1 MKNNRPLVLV
11 AVLLLAAA
19 ALYAYWAQLPGESRS
34 ITGPAL
40 GEAGQDELLWK
51 SSSPAL
57 GDKNTVRPAF
67 DVARA
72 VLFDAPAPANTAAT
86 DALPGRRAFVC
97 VYGVTHPNLCA
108 TGAGTDLTGSVR
120 EAAQAV
126 KDAHGSAIEEAR
138 TRGKDV
144 RIKIDVVTRVTRKTI
159 DRDVERPSKKRIA
172 MYGFWVQNNG
182 TSSFV
187 LPSEL
192 LERHIYDESKKY
204 KGIRKDRLVKA
215 LKNRNPDL
223 GTLPEELT
231 YDRFYTVTWVEGD
244 PHGVD
249 TPDILRI
256 LRTHRYAFDTL
267 TEELMLQRSVWAA
280 DYLISSVS
288 SQGKV
293 RYQYYPSTD
302 NDSRSYNLL
311 RHGGTTYSILQAYDR
326 TKHEPYRLASEA
338 AIEFLFA
345 KCREDVRQ
353 GPYGG
358 GPTKWILSPGKK
370 VKLGGAGLALVML
383 DAYGEATG
391 DYDKYRED
399 ARKFGNFLVASLKED
414 GEFIYFPA
422 LTPDGPPTDTDDSAY
437 YPGEAILGLIRL
449 HAWDPNP
456 QWLEA
461 ARRASDWLIDVR
473 DAGKDERRLANDH
486 WLMIALSYLYAET
499 KDDKYLQH
507 SLNLARAV
515 EYQYKKNKPQW
526 AEFPDFQGGYYD
538 PPRSTPAATR
548 GEGLVAVMDTCR
560 VAGDI
565 DCEWVW
571 HLLEETIRHEHLSQ
585 YDPDVMWWPRNQ
597 AKTFG
602 GWNGGLI
609 DVSIRNDFVQH
620 NMSAVLGT
628 ERHTAYR
635 ARKEELPGGPVWTRL
650 RNGEGATFDGVP
662 PERMAELRAAS
673 VRYRGETLW
682 DKRWARMQEEAA
694 GGAGSPG
701 PDESDPDE
709 SETEGA
715 NETEESDAD

>member
-1 MKNNRPLVLV
+1 MKHLRFLL
-11 AVLLLAAA
+11 ALLLLVSAISCNGGGGK
-19 ALYAYWAQLPGESRS
+19 QSVSG
-34 ITGPAL
+34 TAL
-40 GEAGQDELLWK
+40 GASGQDDLLWK
-51 SSSPAL
+51 GAAPAL
-57 GDKNTVRPAF
+57 GDKATMRSAF
-67 DVARA
+67 DVARS
-72 VLFDAPAPANTAAT
+72 VLFDAPSPTGTGAT

-97 VYGVTHPNLCA
+97 VYGVEHPNLCG
-108 TGAGTDLTGSVR
+108 TGAGENLTGSVR
-120 EAAQAV
+120 LAAESV
-126 KDAHGSAIEEAR
+126 NEAHGSAIRDAR
-138 TRGKDV
+138 KQGKDV
-144 RIKIDVVTRVTRKTI
+144 RIKIDVVTRVTNKTFK
-159 DRDVERPSKKRIA
+159 REVEKPKKRRVA
-172 MYGFWVQNNG
+172 LYGYWVENEGN
-182 TSSFV
+182 TSYV

-192 LERHIYDESKKY
+192 LERHIFDEKKKY
-204 KGIRKDRLVKA
+204 RGIRRDRLVKA

-223 GTLPEELT
+223 GALPEELA
-231 YDRFYTVTWVEGD
+231 YDRFYTIPWVEGD
-244 PHGVD
+244 PYGVD
-249 TPDILRI
+249 TPDILR
-256 LRTHRYAFDTL
+256 LYRLHRWEFDDL

-280 DYLISSVS
+280 DYLISSIS
-288 SQGKV
+288 SQGKI

-302 NDSRSYNLL
+302 RDSSSYNLL

-326 TKHEPYRLASEA
+326 TKYEPYRLASEA
-338 AIEFLFA
+338 AIEYLFA
-345 KCREDVRQ
+345 KCKEDVRQ

-383 DAYGEATG
+383 DAYGESTG
-391 DYDKYRED
+391 NYDKFRED

-473 DAGKDERRLANDH
+473 DAGKDEKRLANDH

-515 EYQYKKNKPQW
+515 EYQYKKNLKT
-526 AEFPDFQGGYYD
+526 AKEFKDFQGGYYD

-560 VAGDI
+560 VADI
-565 DCEWVW
+565 ECEWVW
-571 HLLEETIRHEHLSQ
+571 DLLQETIRHEHLSQ
-585 YDPDVMWWPRNQ
+585 YDKDLMWWPRNR

-620 NMSAVLGT
+620 NMSAVLGN
-628 ERHTAYR
+628 ERHLAYR
-635 ARKEELPGGPVWTRL
+635 TRQEELPGGPIWTQL
-650 RNGEGATFDGVP
+650 NLKGQTYDGVP
-662 PERMAELRAAS
+662 PEKMKELRADS

-682 DKRWARMQEEAA
+682 EKRWTRMQEQAA
-694 GGAGSPG
+694 NGGSEGDAG
-701 PDESDPDE
+701 DETP
-709 SETEGA
+709 A
-715 NETEESDAD
+715 PQ